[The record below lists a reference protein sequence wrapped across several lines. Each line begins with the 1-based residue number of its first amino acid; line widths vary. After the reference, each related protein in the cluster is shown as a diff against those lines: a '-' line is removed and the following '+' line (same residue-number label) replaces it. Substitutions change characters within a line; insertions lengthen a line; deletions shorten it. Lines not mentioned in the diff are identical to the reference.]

1 MHQAGRPDI
10 CGDTSVYAAVMM
22 PHFTPRIAREVR
34 LRLSLLF
41 VFLLVAPAYADDVQV
56 IAPGVADEL
65 LGHIVRV
72 IPEGKAPENIGRV
85 IDVLVD
91 TDGHPVAAVLDFGGF
106 LGVGNRKIAVTWSS
120 LQFAPAKDGLTITL
134 ALDADSIRAAPDY
147 MGPAKPVQA
156 VSP

>member
-1 MHQAGRPDI
+1 M
-10 CGDTSVYAAVMM
+10 TSHV
-22 PHFTPRIAREVR
+22 TPRLTREVR

-41 VFLLVAPAYADDVQV
+41 VFLLVAPAYADDVQI

-65 LGHIVRV
+65 LGHTVRV
-72 IPEGKAPENIGRV
+72 LSEGKPPDNIGRV

-134 ALDADSIRAAPDY
+134 ALDAESIRAAPDY
-147 MGPAKPVQA
+147 KGPDKPVQA